1 MMKRSFVLAILAA
14 ITDMRVPG
22 QFLPDLQAKTPEEYD
37 AYLDVL
43 DGPLPDKGV
52 LFERTYPQSAL
63 LLPVYELMARE
74 WRSRGN
80 AERATE
86 YARKALTISP
96 DYVPMVTELAD
107 LLANRGSNL
116 DEALSAG
123 RRALVILENVKA
135 SRRVREADWTTAV
148 AKLRA
153 RAHGAVG
160 LALFRKDDIPGAIAE
175 FEMALAEPATSEPLL
190 HYRLGRLYVVSGR
203 KAEGR
208 KHLKEAADR
217 GDEML
222 REWARHALAAID

>member
-1 MMKRSFVLAILAA
+1 MINRGSILAILVIAN
-14 ITDMRVPG
+14 MRVSG

-43 DGPLPDKGV
+43 DGPLPGRGV

-74 WRSRGN
+74 WRLKGD

-86 YARKALTISP
+86 YTRKALAISP

-116 DEALSAG
+116 EEALREG
-123 RRALVILENVKA
+123 GRALVILENVKA
-135 SRRVREADWTTAV
+135 PRRVEVADWTTAV
-148 AKLRA
+148 ARLRA
-153 RAHGAVG
+153 RAHGAIG
-160 LALFRKDDIPGAIAE
+160 LALFRKDNIPGAIAE
-175 FEMALAEPATSEPLL
+175 FEKALAEPAAAEPLL
-190 HYRLGRLYVVSGR
+190 HYRLGQLYVVSGR

-208 KHLKEAADR
+208 KHLKEAAER
-217 GDEML
+217 GDEVL
-222 REWARHALAAID
+222 RERAQHALAAID